1 MARLRQQTTAT
12 GHKVLIVDD
21 DLTLLQTLEQLLSH
35 EGHQVFAASSGEAA
49 INLCETEQP
58 HLILL
63 DYFMPGMTGEDVVRA
78 VRRFNSE
85 VQIVLQTGYASER
98 PARTMLRELDIQ
110 GYHDKSEGPEKLLVW
125 VDVALKSFRH
135 SRALKASR
143 DGLNFILRATPDLH
157 RLQPLE
163 DLMRGILTQIYGL
176 LGLAGAFVATVPV
189 ATVPVAHETPNVPP
203 TPKSQPLNP
212 APDQS
217 AFVAALEPDPSATLE
232 EPLETMNFAVQ
243 VGIGRYENMRWE
255 TLDPTIRDVVMAAVK
270 SGHTQRGRVL
280 AIPLKSAETTIGIIF
295 VEQALEPSADLGL
308 LEIFANQAAIAIE
321 NVRLYELAT
330 VDDLTRLATRRHWF
344 NRFDDS
350 LRQALRYGQPLGLLM
365 LDIDHF
371 KAINDRYGH
380 LAGNMVLT
388 TLGQVLNQ
396 RVRSADI
403 VGRFGG
409 EEFAIVLPQTDQQG
423 ATIVAEA
430 LRQAVSQ
437 SHATYDGIGLKYHVS
452 IGVSSL
458 LASESDASNNS
469 QQGRGQVEG
478 IRDRMLEN
486 ADKALYAAKAQG
498 RNCVAVAEPMLAA
511 SLLPN
516 TLLADTLPK

>member
-1 MARLRQQTTAT
+1 MARLRQQMAAT

-21 DLTLLQTLEQLLSH
+21 DLTLLQTLEQLLLR
-35 EGHQVFAASSGEAA
+35 EGHQVFSTTSGEEA
-49 INLCETEQP
+49 ITLCQTHEP
-58 HLILL
+58 HLMLL
-63 DYFMPGMTGEDVVRA
+63 DYFMPGMTGEDVVRS
-78 VRRFNSE
+78 VRKFNNE

-98 PARTMLRELDIQ
+98 PARTMLRELEIQ

-143 DGLNFILRATPDLH
+143 DGLNFILRAAPELH

-189 ATVPVAHETPNVPP
+189 GESVRKEEREMREENPTTHPSSLTPHSNANAQ
-203 TPKSQPLNP
+203 TSYTENG
-212 APDQS
+212 
-217 AFVAALEPDPSATLE
+217 FVASLEDNSE
-232 EPLETMNFAVQ
+232 VFEDVNFAVQ
-243 VGIGRYENMRWE
+243 VGIGRYAEMRWE
-255 TLDPTIRDVVMAAVK
+255 TLPASIRDIVLAAVTT
-270 SGHTQRGRVL
+270 GHTQRGSVL
-280 AIPLKSAETTIGIIF
+280 AIPLKSSDLTMGIIF

-330 VDDLTRLATRRHWF
+330 VDDLTRLATRRHWL
-344 NRFDDS
+344 NRFDDV
-350 LRQALRYGQPLGLLM
+350 LRQALRYSQPLSLLM

-380 LAGNMVLT
+380 LAGNMVLSS
-388 TLGQVLNQ
+388 LGQVLHQ
-396 RVRSADI
+396 RVRGADM

-409 EEFAIVLPQTDQQG
+409 EEFAIALPHTEQQG
-423 ATIVAEA
+423 AVIVAEA
-430 LRQAVSQ
+430 LRQAVAQ

-458 LASESDASNNS
+458 LASDTPV
-469 QQGRGQVEG
+469 QGRNHVEA
-478 IRDRMLEN
+478 IRNKLLDN

-498 RNCVAVAEPMLAA
+498 RNAVAIG
-511 SLLPN
+511 
-516 TLLADTLPK
+516 DTVHSSETILSS

>member
-1 MARLRQQTTAT
+1 MARLRQQVAAT

-21 DLTLLQTLEQLLSH
+21 DLTLLQTLEQLLGR
-35 EGHQVFAASSGEAA
+35 EGHQVFSASNGDEA
-49 INLCETEQP
+49 IQLCQAHEP

-63 DYFMPGMTGEDVVRA
+63 DYFMPGMTGEEVVRA
-78 VRRFNSE
+78 VRKFNSE

-98 PARTMLRELDIQ
+98 PARTMLRELEIQ

-143 DGLNFILRATPDLH
+143 DGLNFILRAAPELH

-189 ATVPVAHETPNVPP
+189 GDKILALPQTNAVPDTNKTSPEN
-203 TPKSQPLNP
+203 
-212 APDQS
+212 
-217 AFVAALEPDPSATLE
+217 AFVASLEAEASQE
-232 EPLETMNFAVQ
+232 ELDDLNFAVQ
-243 VGIGRYENMRWE
+243 VGIGRYAEVRWE
-255 TLDPTIRDVVMAAVK
+255 TLEPAIRDIVLAAV
-270 SGHTQRGRVL
+270 STGHTQRGPVL
-280 AIPLKSAETTIGIIF
+280 AIPLKSSDMTVGIIF

-330 VDDLTRLATRRHWF
+330 VDDLTRLATRRHWL
-344 NRFDDS
+344 NRFDDA
-350 LRQALRYGQPLGLLM
+350 LRQSLRYGQPLSVLM

-380 LAGNMVLT
+380 LAGNMVLSA
-388 TLGQVLNQ
+388 LGQVLHQ
-396 RVRSADI
+396 RVRGADL

-409 EEFAIVLPQTDQQG
+409 EEFAIALPQTEQQG
-423 ATIVAEA
+423 AVIVAEA
-430 LRQAVSQ
+430 LRQAVAQ
-437 SHATYDGIGLKYHVS
+437 SHATYDGIGLKYHIS
-452 IGVSSL
+452 IGVASL
-458 LASESDASNNS
+458 AASEQTSHSKE
-469 QQGRGQVEG
+469 QLEQ
-478 IRDRMLEN
+478 IRLKLLES

-498 RNCVAVAEPMLAA
+498 RNTVSIGAVLDA
-511 SLLPN
+511 N
-516 TLLADTLPK
+516 TVTV

>member
-1 MARLRQQTTAT
+1 MARLRQQNLAT

-21 DLTLLQTLEQLLSH
+21 DLTLLQTLEQLLLR
-35 EGHQVFAASSGEAA
+35 EGHQVFAVTNGDEAVK
-49 INLCETEQP
+49 LCQTHEP

-78 VRRFNSE
+78 VRKFNNE

-143 DGLNFILRATPDLH
+143 DGLNFILRAAPELH

-163 DLMRGILTQIYGL
+163 DLMRGILMQIYGL
-176 LGLAGAFVATVPV
+176 LGLAGAFVATVPIQSLQSEPSKSELPTRV
-189 ATVPVAHETPNVPP
+189 NTDLLSQNTQRQNDRDQSATDQSAT
-203 TPKSQPLNP
+203 
-212 APDQS
+212 DQS
-217 AFVAALEPDPSATLE
+217 AFVASLE
-232 EPLETMNFAVQ
+232 EAGSIDLADLDFAVQ
-243 VGIGRYENMRWE
+243 VGIGRYAEVRWE
-255 TLDPTIRDVVMAAVK
+255 TLEPAIRDIVLAAV
-270 SGHTQRGRVL
+270 STGHTQRGPVL
-280 AIPLKSAETTIGIIF
+280 AIPLKSSEATIGIIF

-330 VDDLTRLATRRHWF
+330 VDDLTRLATRRHWL
-344 NRFDDS
+344 NRFDDT
-350 LRQALRYGQPLGLLM
+350 LRQALRYGHSLSLLM

-380 LAGNMVLT
+380 LAGNAVLSS
-388 TLGQVLNQ
+388 LGQVLHQ
-396 RVRSADI
+396 RVRGADI

-409 EEFAIVLPQTDQQG
+409 EEFAVVLPQTEQQG
-423 ATIVAEA
+423 AVIVAEA

-458 LASESDASNNS
+458 LASDLAV
-469 QQGRGQVEG
+469 QGKNHVEMV
-478 IRDRMLEN
+478 RNQLLET

-498 RNCVAVAEPMLAA
+498 RNAVAVGNAVQVTETTVAL
-511 SLLPN
+511 
-516 TLLADTLPK
+516 

>member
-1 MARLRQQTTAT
+1 MARLKQQAAVT

-21 DLTLLQTLEQLLSH
+21 DLTLLQTLEQLLQR
-35 EGHQVFAASSGEAA
+35 EGHQVFAANSGEEA
-49 INLCETEQP
+49 IQLCQQHEP
-58 HLILL
+58 HLMLL

-78 VRRFNSE
+78 VRKFNSE

-98 PARTMLRELDIQ
+98 PARTMLRELEIQ

-135 SRALKASR
+135 ARALKASR
-143 DGLNFILRATPDLH
+143 DGLNFILRAAPELH

-189 ATVPVAHETPNVPP
+189 GERTEIKGLSTQGTGRTERDTVLHT
-203 TPKSQPLNP
+203 QPSEN
-212 APDQS
+212 
-217 AFVAALEPDPSATLE
+217 AFVASLEDNTYAEDLE
-232 EPLETMNFAVQ
+232 VNFAVQ
-243 VGIGRYENMRWE
+243 VGIGRYAELRWE
-255 TLDPTIRDVVMAAVK
+255 TLEPDIQDVVLAAVNT
-270 SGHTQRGRVL
+270 GHTQRGSVL
-280 AIPLKSAETTIGIIF
+280 AIPLKSSDQTVGIIF
-295 VEQALEPSADLGL
+295 VEQSLEPSADLGL

-330 VDDLTRLATRRHWF
+330 VDDLTRLATRRHWL
-344 NRFDDS
+344 NRFDDV
-350 LRQALRYGQPLGLLM
+350 LRQALRYGQPLSVLM

-380 LAGNMVLT
+380 LAGNMVLSS
-388 TLGQVLNQ
+388 LGQVLHQ
-396 RVRSADI
+396 RVRGADI

-409 EEFAIVLPQTDQQG
+409 EEFAIALPQTEQQG

-430 LRQAVSQ
+430 LRQAVAQ

-452 IGVSSL
+452 IGLASLTASDIVVQGRNQVEAIRNKL
-458 LASESDASNNS
+458 LAS
-469 QQGRGQVEG
+469 
-478 IRDRMLEN
+478 
-486 ADKALYAAKAQG
+486 ADKALYQAKTQG
-498 RNCVAVAEPMLAA
+498 RNAVAIGEGVLVTEAVG
-511 SLLPN
+511 S
-516 TLLADTLPK
+516 

>member
-1 MARLRQQTTAT
+1 MARLRQHIAST

-21 DLTLLQTLEQLLSH
+21 DLTLLQTLEQLLSR
-35 EGHQVFAASSGEAA
+35 EGHQVFAASSGAEA
-49 INLCETEQP
+49 IKVCEAQQP
-58 HLILL
+58 HLMLL
-63 DYFMPGMTGEDVVRA
+63 DYFMPGMTGEDVVRS
-78 VRRFNSE
+78 VRGFNSE

-125 VDVALKSFRH
+125 VDVALKAFRH

-143 DGLNFILRATPDLH
+143 DGLNYILRATPDLH

-163 DLMRGILTQIYGL
+163 DLMRGILMQIYGL

-189 ATVPVAHETPNVPP
+189 GAEKTSVEKSGASSQQVPSP
-203 TPKSQPLNP
+203 TAQEDSEK
-212 APDQS
+212 S
-217 AFVAALEPDPSATLE
+217 AFVASLENDAGVSLE
-232 EPLETMNFAVQ
+232 AREPLESMNFAVQ

-255 TLDPTIRDVVMAAVK
+255 TLEPSIREVVLTAVS
-270 SGHTQRGRVL
+270 SGHTQRGKVL
-280 AIPLKSAETTIGIIF
+280 AIPLKNAENTIGIIF

-330 VDDLTRLATRRHWF
+330 VDDLTRLATRRHWL

-350 LRQALRYGQPLGLLM
+350 LRQALRYGQYLSVLM

-380 LAGNMVLT
+380 LAGNMVLS

-423 ATIVAEA
+423 AAIVAEA

-437 SHATYDGIGLKYHVS
+437 SHATFDGIGLKYHVS

-458 LASESDASNNS
+458 LVGSMISDNTVSS
-469 QQGRGQVEG
+469 DVQGKDQLER
-478 IRDRMLEN
+478 IRNTLLNN
-486 ADKALYAAKAQG
+486 ADKALYNAKAQG
-498 RNCVAVAEPMLAA
+498 RNTVALGDAVHIRELTLA
-511 SLLPN
+511 S
-516 TLLADTLPK
+516 

>member
-1 MARLRQQTTAT
+1 MARLRQQVAAT

-21 DLTLLQTLEQLLSH
+21 DLTLLQTLEQLLLR
-35 EGHQVFAASSGEAA
+35 EGHQILAASSGEEA
-49 INLCETEQP
+49 IRLCEAHHP
-58 HLILL
+58 HLMLL
-63 DYFMPGMTGEDVVRA
+63 DYFMPGMTGEEVVRA
-78 VRRFNSE
+78 VRKFNSE

-143 DGLNFILRATPDLH
+143 DGLNFILRAAPELH

-189 ATVPVAHETPNVPP
+189 GERTEKGFGFRVSGSRGESSLKPETRNLEPS
-203 TPKSQPLNP
+203 SQSS
-212 APDQS
+212 DQS
-217 AFVAALEPDPSATLE
+217 AFVASLE
-232 EPLETMNFAVQ
+232 EDFDDINFAVQ
-243 VGIGRYENMRWE
+243 VGIGRYAEMRWE
-255 TLDPTIRDVVMAAVK
+255 TLEPEIQEVVLAAV
-270 SGHTQRGRVL
+270 STGHTQRGSVL
-280 AIPLKSAETTIGIIF
+280 AIPLKSSDMTIGIIF

-330 VDDLTRLATRRHWF
+330 VDDLTRLATRRHWL
-344 NRFDDS
+344 NRFDDA
-350 LRQALRYGQPLGLLM
+350 LRQALRYGQALSVLM

-380 LAGNMVLT
+380 LAGNMVLSA
-388 TLGQVLNQ
+388 LGQVLHQ
-396 RVRSADI
+396 RVRGADI

-409 EEFAIVLPQTDQQG
+409 EEFAVALPQTEQQG

-430 LRQAVSQ
+430 LRQAVAQ
-437 SHATYDGIGLKYHVS
+437 SHATYEGIGLKYHVS
-452 IGVSSL
+452 IGLSSL
-458 LASESDASNNS
+458 TASDTNVQSRSHIEA
-469 QQGRGQVEG
+469 
-478 IRDRMLEN
+478 IRNKLLEN
-486 ADKALYAAKAQG
+486 ADKALYTAKSQG
-498 RNCVAVAEPMLAA
+498 RNAVAIGEMVQVSDLGV
-511 SLLPN
+511 SLVRG
-516 TLLADTLPK
+516 

>member
-1 MARLRQQTTAT
+1 MARLRQQVAAT

-21 DLTLLQTLEQLLSH
+21 DVTLLQTLEQLLTREGHEVFSASNGAEAVALCKSH
-35 EGHQVFAASSGEAA
+35 E
-49 INLCETEQP
+49 P
-58 HLILL
+58 HLVLL
-63 DYFMPGMTGEDVVRA
+63 DYFMPGMTGEEVVR
-78 VRRFNSE
+78 VIRKFNSE

-98 PARTMLRELDIQ
+98 PARTMLRELEIQ

-143 DGLNFILRATPDLH
+143 DGLNFILRAAPELH

-189 ATVPVAHETPNVPP
+189 GENS
-203 TPKSQPLNP
+203 SQPS
-212 APDQS
+212 AVSRQS
-217 AFVAALEPDPSATLE
+217 GPQTSEGAENAFVASLEDDADELE
-232 EPLETMNFAVQ
+232 DLNFAVQ
-243 VGIGRYENMRWE
+243 VGIGRYAEVRWE
-255 TLDPTIRDVVMAAVK
+255 TLEPSIRDIVLAAV
-270 SGHTQRGRVL
+270 STGHTQRGPVL
-280 AIPLKSAETTIGIIF
+280 AIPLKSSDLTVGIIF

-330 VDDLTRLATRRHWF
+330 VDDLTGLATRRHWL
-344 NRFDDS
+344 NRFDDA
-350 LRQALRYGQPLGLLM
+350 LKQALRYGQPLSVLM

-380 LAGNMVLT
+380 LAGNMVLS
-388 TLGQVLNQ
+388 TLGKVLHQ
-396 RVRSADI
+396 RVRGADL

-409 EEFAIVLPQTDQQG
+409 EEFAIALPQTEQQG
-423 ATIVAEA
+423 AVIVAEA
-430 LRQAVSQ
+430 LRQAVAQ
-437 SHATYDGIGLKYHVS
+437 SHATYDGIGLKFHVS

-458 LASESDASNNS
+458 TASEQSPYSKEHLE
-469 QQGRGQVEG
+469 QTRLQLLEG
-478 IRDRMLEN
+478 

-498 RNCVAVAEPMLAA
+498 RNTVAVGTVLTTAA
-511 SLLPN
+511 
-516 TLLADTLPK
+516 AV

>member
-1 MARLRQQTTAT
+1 MARLKQQTAST
-12 GHKVLIVDD
+12 GHKILVVDD
-21 DLTLLQTLEQLLSH
+21 DFTLLQTLEQLLVR
-35 EGHQVFAASSGEAA
+35 EGHQVFAASGGEEAVQ
-49 INLCETEQP
+49 LCEQQQP
-58 HLILL
+58 HLMLL

-98 PARTMLRELDIQ
+98 PARTMLRELEIQ

-125 VDVALKSFRH
+125 VDVALKAFRH
-135 SRALKASR
+135 ARALKASR
-143 DGLNFILRATPDLH
+143 DGLNYILRAAPELH

-189 ATVPVAHETPNVPP
+189 PSAQTPD
-203 TPKSQPLNP
+203 
-212 APDQS
+212 DQS
-217 AFVAALEPDPSATLE
+217 GFVAAVDEDAPDL
-232 EPLETMNFAVQ
+232 NFAVQ
-243 VGIGRYENMRWE
+243 VGIGRYAQMRWE
-255 TLDPTIRDVVMAAVK
+255 TLEPAIREVVLAAVS
-270 SGHTQRGRVL
+270 SGHTQRESVL
-280 AIPLKSAETTIGIIF
+280 AIPLKSSEATIGIIF

-321 NVRLYELAT
+321 NVRLYEMAT
-330 VDDLTRLATRRHWF
+330 VDDLTRLATRRHWL
-344 NRFDDS
+344 NRFDDA
-350 LRQALRYGQPLGLLM
+350 LRQALRYAQPLSILM

-388 TLGQVLNQ
+388 TLGHVLNQ
-396 RVRSADI
+396 RVRSSDI

-437 SHATYDGIGLKYHVS
+437 SHATYEGIGLKYHVS
-452 IGVSSL
+452 VGVSSL
-458 LASESDASNNS
+458 LASDMLSHTGKGEL
-469 QQGRGQVEG
+469 EI
-478 IRDRMLEN
+478 IRNKLIEN
-486 ADKALYAAKAQG
+486 ADKALYTAKNQG
-498 RNCVAVAEPMLAA
+498 RNAVSVGEPL
-511 SLLPN
+511 SLTKL
-516 TLLADTLPK
+516 TA

>member
-1 MARLRQQTTAT
+1 MARLRQQVAAT
-12 GHKVLIVDD
+12 GHRVLIVDD
-21 DLTLLQTLEQLLSH
+21 DLTLLQTLEQLLLR
-35 EGHQVFAASSGEAA
+35 EGHQVFAASSGDEA
-49 INLCETEQP
+49 IRLCQNHEP

-63 DYFMPGMTGEDVVRA
+63 DYFMPGMTGEEVVRA
-78 VRRFNSE
+78 VRKFNSE

-98 PARTMLRELDIQ
+98 PARTMLRELEIQ

-143 DGLNFILRATPDLH
+143 DGLNFILRAAPELH

-189 ATVPVAHETPNVPP
+189 EDKTSAQLSALGSQ
-203 TPKSQPLNP
+203 PKSSDAEN
-212 APDQS
+212 
-217 AFVAALEPDPSATLE
+217 AFVASLEDDAVRDELDD
-232 EPLETMNFAVQ
+232 LNFAVQ
-243 VGIGRYENMRWE
+243 VGIGRYAEVRWE
-255 TLDPTIRDVVMAAVK
+255 TLEPSIRNIVLAAVS
-270 SGHTQRGRVL
+270 SGHTQRGPVL
-280 AIPLKSAETTIGIIF
+280 AIPLKSSDMTVGIIF

-330 VDDLTRLATRRHWF
+330 VDDLTRLATRRHWL
-344 NRFDDS
+344 NRFDDALKQS
-350 LRQALRYGQPLGLLM
+350 LRYGQPLSVLM

-380 LAGNMVLT
+380 LAGNVVLAA
-388 TLGQVLNQ
+388 LGQVLHQ
-396 RVRSADI
+396 RVRGADL

-409 EEFAIVLPQTDQQG
+409 EEFAIALPQTDQQG
-423 ATIVAEA
+423 AIIVAEA
-430 LRQAVSQ
+430 LRQAVAQ

-458 LASESDASNNS
+458 AASAQTSHSKEQLEQMRTKLLES
-469 QQGRGQVEG
+469 
-478 IRDRMLEN
+478 
-486 ADKALYAAKAQG
+486 ADKALYSAKAQG
-498 RNCVAVAEPMLAA
+498 RNTVAVGAVLEATA
-511 SLLPN
+511 VSV
-516 TLLADTLPK
+516 

>member
-1 MARLRQQTTAT
+1 MARLRQQSAAT

-21 DLTLLQTLEQLLSH
+21 DLTLLQTLEQLLVR
-35 EGHQVFAASSGEAA
+35 EGHRVFAATSGEEA
-49 INLCETEQP
+49 IKLCQEQEP

-63 DYFMPGMTGEDVVRA
+63 DYFMPGMTGEEVVRS
-78 VRRFNSE
+78 VRKFNSE

-98 PARTMLRELDIQ
+98 PARTMLRELEIQ

-143 DGLNFILRATPDLH
+143 DGLNFILRAAPELH

-189 ATVPVAHETPNVPP
+189 QT
-203 TPKSQPLNP
+203 LN
-212 APDQS
+212 ADKS
-217 AFVAALEPDPSATLE
+217 AFVASLEDKPEELE
-232 EPLETMNFAVQ
+232 DINFAVQ
-243 VGIGRYENMRWE
+243 VGIGRYAEMRWE
-255 TLDPTIRDVVMAAVK
+255 TLEPPIRDVVLAAVDT
-270 SGHTQRGRVL
+270 GHTQRGPVL
-280 AIPLKSAETTIGIIF
+280 AIPLKSAEATIGIIF

-330 VDDLTRLATRRHWF
+330 VDDLTRLATRRHWL
-344 NRFDDS
+344 NRFDDT
-350 LRQALRYGQPLGLLM
+350 LRQALRYGQPLSLLM

-371 KAINDRYGH
+371 KAVNDRYGH
-380 LAGNMVLT
+380 LAGNVVLSV
-388 TLGQVLNQ
+388 LGQVLNQ
-396 RVRSADI
+396 RVRAADI

-409 EEFAIVLPQTDQQG
+409 EEFAVALPQTESQG
-423 ATIVAEA
+423 AVIVAEA
-430 LRQAVSQ
+430 LRQAVAQ
-437 SHATYDGIGLKYHVS
+437 SHATYDGVGLKYHVS

-458 LASESDASNNS
+458 TASERAV
-469 QQGRGQVEG
+469 QGKNYVETV
-478 IRDRMLEN
+478 RNQLLEN

-498 RNCVAVAEPMLAA
+498 RNTVAIGDAVQVTEATL
-511 SLLPN
+511 SL
-516 TLLADTLPK
+516 

>member
-1 MARLRQQTTAT
+1 MARLRQQTAST
-12 GHKVLIVDD
+12 GHRVLIVDD
-21 DLTLLQTLEQLLSH
+21 DLTLLQTLEQLLGR
-35 EGHQVFAASSGEAA
+35 EGHQVFAASSGEEA
-49 INLCETEQP
+49 IKLCEKEQP

-63 DYFMPGMTGEDVVRA
+63 DYFMPGMTGEEVVRS

-143 DGLNFILRATPDLH
+143 DGLNYILRATPELH

-176 LGLAGAFVATVPV
+176 LGLAGAFVATVPI
-189 ATVPVAHETPNVPP
+189 A
-203 TPKSQPLNP
+203 SQPSP
-212 APDQS
+212 ESDASGDADKS
-217 AFVAALEPDPSATLE
+217 AFVAALEQDLSVSE
-232 EPLETMNFAVQ
+232 LETMDFAVQ
-243 VGIGRYENMRWE
+243 VGIGRYANVRWE
-255 TLDPTIRDVVMAAVK
+255 TLEKSIREVVLAAVT
-270 SGHTQRGRVL
+270 SGHTQRGPVL
-280 AIPLKSAETTIGIIF
+280 AIPLKSSEMTIGIIF
-295 VEQALEPSADLGL
+295 VEQALEPSTDLGL
-308 LEIFANQAAIAIE
+308 LEIFANQAAVAIE

-330 VDDLTRLATRRHWF
+330 VDELTRLATRRHWL
-344 NRFDDS
+344 NRFDDA
-350 LRQALRYGQPLGLLM
+350 LRQALRYGQSLSILM

-380 LAGNMVLT
+380 LAGDMVLSS
-388 TLGQVLNQ
+388 LGYVLNQ
-396 RVRSADI
+396 RVRGADI
-403 VGRFGG
+403 VGRIGG
-409 EEFAIVLPQTDQQG
+409 EEFAVVLPQTELQG

-437 SHATYDGIGLKYHVS
+437 SHAIYDGIGLKYHVS

-458 LASESDASNNS
+458 LSGGQSVQKREHVEAVRNS
-469 QQGRGQVEG
+469 L
-478 IRDRMLEN
+478 LEN

-498 RNCVAVAEPMLAA
+498 RNAVAIGDTVQISPEHV
-511 SLLPN
+511 
-516 TLLADTLPK
+516 DTLV

>member
-1 MARLRQQTTAT
+1 MARLRQQNLAT

-21 DLTLLQTLEQLLSH
+21 DLTLLQTLEQLLTR
-35 EGHQVFAASSGEAA
+35 EGHQVLAASSGDEAVR
-49 INLCETEQP
+49 LCQAHEP

-78 VRRFNSE
+78 VRKFNSE

-143 DGLNFILRATPDLH
+143 DGLNFILRAAPELH

-176 LGLAGAFVATVPV
+176 LGLAGAFVATMPV
-189 ATVPVAHETPNVPP
+189 GEKNLPDAQHPSSLLPP
-203 TPKSQPLNP
+203 PS
-212 APDQS
+212 DS
-217 AFVAALEPDPSATLE
+217 GFVASLEDSQEVELADL
-232 EPLETMNFAVQ
+232 NFAVQ
-243 VGIGRYENMRWE
+243 VGIGRYAEMRWE
-255 TLDPTIRDVVMAAVK
+255 TLDPVIRDIVLAAVT
-270 SGHTQRGRVL
+270 SGHTQRGSVL
-280 AIPLKSAETTIGIIF
+280 AIPLKSSDMTVGIIF

-330 VDDLTRLATRRHWF
+330 VDDLTKLATRRHWL
-344 NRFDDS
+344 NRFDDV
-350 LRQALRYGQPLGLLM
+350 LRQALRYGQPLSLLM

-380 LAGNMVLT
+380 LAGNMVLSA
-388 TLGQVLNQ
+388 LGQVLHQ
-396 RVRSADI
+396 RVRGADM

-409 EEFAIVLPQTDQQG
+409 EEFAIALPQTDQQG
-423 ATIVAEA
+423 AVIVAEA
-430 LRQAVSQ
+430 LRQAVAQ

-458 LASESDASNNS
+458 TASDTPV
-469 QQGRGQVEG
+469 QGRDYIEAV
-478 IRDRMLEN
+478 RKCLLEN
-486 ADKALYAAKAQG
+486 ADKALYAAKVQG
-498 RNCVAVAEPMLAA
+498 RNAVAIGSTVQVTEATA
-511 SLLPN
+511 SL
-516 TLLADTLPK
+516 